1 MWKRFVLW
9 LKRLFS
15 SDDSPDS
22 ETTAEEMTSTVE
34 KLDVVSCEVVSI
46 AFEEEEEDEKEDEK
60 EENNDTLS
68 GIKEENIEE
77 SIPNFEI

>member
-22 ETTAEEMTSTVE
+22 ETTEEEMTSTVE

-46 AFEEEEEDEKEDEK
+46 AFEEEDE
-60 EENNDTLS
+60 
-68 GIKEENIEE
+68 KEENIEE

>member
-46 AFEEEEEDEKEDEK
+46 AFEEEEEDEKE
-60 EENNDTLS
+60 ENNDALTS
-68 GIKEENIEE
+68 IKEENIEE

>member
-46 AFEEEEEDEKEDEK
+46 AFEEDEEDEK
-60 EENNDTLS
+60 EENNDALS

>member
-46 AFEEEEEDEKEDEK
+46 AFEEEEEDEKE
-60 EENNDTLS
+60 ENNNALS

>member
-1 MWKRFVLW
+1 MMWKRFVLW

-46 AFEEEEEDEKEDEK
+46 AFEEEEEDEKE
-60 EENNDTLS
+60 ENNDALS

>member
-46 AFEEEEEDEKEDEK
+46 AFEEEEEDEKE
-60 EENNDTLS
+60 ENNDALTS
-68 GIKEENIEE
+68 IKEENIEE
-77 SIPNFEI
+77 GIPNFEI

>member
-1 MWKRFVLW
+1 MWERFVVW

-22 ETTAEEMTSTVE
+22 ATTEEMTSVD

-46 AFEEEEEDEKEDEK
+46 AFEDDDDS
-60 EENNDTLS
+60 EENS
-68 GIKEENIEE
+68 EE

>member
-22 ETTAEEMTSTVE
+22 ETTAEEMTSAVE

-46 AFEEEEEDEKEDEK
+46 AFEEEEEDEKE
-60 EENNDTLS
+60 ENNDALS

>member
-1 MWKRFVLW
+1 MWKRFLLW

-46 AFEEEEEDEKEDEK
+46 AFEEEEEDEKE
-60 EENNDTLS
+60 ENNDALS

>member
-1 MWKRFVLW
+1 MWKRFIAW

-46 AFEEEEEDEKEDEK
+46 AFEEEEEDEKE
-60 EENNDTLS
+60 ENNDTLS
-68 GIKEENIEE
+68 VIKEENIEE

>member
-46 AFEEEEEDEKEDEK
+46 AFEEEDVKEEIIEENSEED
-60 EENNDTLS
+60 
-68 GIKEENIEE
+68 II
-77 SIPNFEI
+77 NFES

>member
-1 MWKRFVLW
+1 MWECFVAW

-22 ETTAEEMTSTVE
+22 ATTEEMTSVE

-46 AFEEEEEDEKEDEK
+46 AFEDDDDS
-60 EENNDTLS
+60 EENS
-68 GIKEENIEE
+68 EE
-77 SIPNFEI
+77 SIQNFEI

>member
-1 MWKRFVLW
+1 MWKRFVAW

-46 AFEEEEEDEKEDEK
+46 AFEEEEEDAK

>member
-1 MWKRFVLW
+1 MWERFVAW

-22 ETTAEEMTSTVE
+22 ATTEEMTSVD

-46 AFEEEEEDEKEDEK
+46 AFEDDDDS
-60 EENNDTLS
+60 EENS
-68 GIKEENIEE
+68 EE

>member
-22 ETTAEEMTSTVE
+22 ETTAEEMTSVE

-46 AFEEEEEDEKEDEK
+46 AFEEEEEDEKE
-60 EENNDTLS
+60 ENNDALS

>member
-46 AFEEEEEDEKEDEK
+46 AFEEEE
-60 EENNDTLS
+60 NNDALS
-68 GIKEENIEE
+68 SIKEENIEE

>member
-46 AFEEEEEDEKEDEK
+46 AFEEEEEEEDEK
-60 EENNDTLS
+60 EENNDALS

>member
-46 AFEEEEEDEKEDEK
+46 AFEEEEEDEKE
-60 EENNDTLS
+60 ENNDALS

>member
-46 AFEEEEEDEKEDEK
+46 AFEEEEKDEK
-60 EENNDTLS
+60 EENNDALS

>member
-46 AFEEEEEDEKEDEK
+46 AFEEEEEDEKE
-60 EENNDTLS
+60 ENNDALS
-68 GIKEENIEE
+68 DIKEENIEE

>member
-46 AFEEEEEDEKEDEK
+46 AFEEEEEDEKE
-60 EENNDTLS
+60 ENNDALS
-68 GIKEENIEE
+68 GIKKENIEE